1 MPDLRNARQSVFA
14 GLDFSAGRT
23 RISPLPASARF
34 IFRGRDAV
42 VGIAGTAFGVALPRQ
57 ACRAA
62 ASGSR
67 AALWLGPDEWL
78 LLADPEEAESV
89 EAALS
94 AALAGQKHSLVDVS
108 HRNTSFALSG
118 PDAALALNSACLLD
132 LDPAA
137 FPVGMCTRTVFGK
150 AEIMLWR
157 TDATRFHVELWRSFA
172 SYVTALLEAALGE
185 LEAG

>member
-14 GLDFSAGRT
+14 GSGFSAGQT

-34 IFRGRDAV
+34 IFRGRDGV
-42 VGIAGTAFGVALPRQ
+42 VDVAGRVFGVALPRQ

-62 ASGSR
+62 GSGSR

-78 LLADPEEAESV
+78 LLADPEEGEAV
-89 EAALS
+89 EAALTV
-94 AALAGQKHSLVDVS
+94 ALAGHRHSLVEVS
-108 HRNTSFALSG
+108 HRNASFALSG
-118 PDAALALNSACLLD
+118 PDSALALNSACLLD

-150 AEIMLWR
+150 AELVLWR
-157 TDATRFHVELWRSFA
+157 TDTTRFHVELWRSFVG
-172 SYVTALLEAALGE
+172 YVTELLEQALGE